1 MLEKIKK
8 TIDRGI
14 VSAGVQSTT
23 FLETGKLRSKIDHV
37 NDSIQQI
44 KVELGQTV
52 YANWKSGADNT
63 AYIEEVCGSIRKL
76 EQENEGYEAQIAE
89 LQAEKER
96 VLFGAAAPVEASGV
110 LCSCGQRNGADA
122 KFCVGC
128 GKPVE
133 AAPPQESTARFC
145 GGCGSSL
152 SAEAVFCPNCG
163 TKQEN
168 AQGAGE

>member
-8 TIDRGI
+8 GIDRGI
-14 VSAGVQSTT
+14 VSASVQSTT
-23 FLETGKLRSKIDHV
+23 YIEVGKLRSKIDHV
-37 NDSIQQI
+37 NDSIQQT

-52 YANWKSGADNT
+52 YANWRNGVDNT
-63 AYIEEVCGSIRKL
+63 TYIEEVCNSIRRL
-76 EQENEGYEAQIAE
+76 EQEIEGYEAQIAE

-96 VLFGAAAPVEASGV
+96 VLSGAGVTSVETNGV

-122 KFCVGC
+122 KFCIGC

-133 AAPPQESTARFC
+133 VAPHQVSTARFC
-145 GGCGSSL
+145 GGCGSPL

-168 AQGAGE
+168 A